1 MAVDKS
7 DESITAPAIMCHML
21 YDAPEG
27 GLIHR
32 TRFWMGYRFNEE
44 DKPELCL
51 PPGVSVPAEAV
62 QGLARHNVKEYTRWR
77 EFLPRI
83 YAEFGPSM
91 YC

>member
-1 MAVDKS
+1 MF
-7 DESITAPAIMCHML
+7 

-51 PPGVSVPAEAV
+51 PPGVSVPVEAV

-83 YAEFGPSM
+83 YAELGSGM